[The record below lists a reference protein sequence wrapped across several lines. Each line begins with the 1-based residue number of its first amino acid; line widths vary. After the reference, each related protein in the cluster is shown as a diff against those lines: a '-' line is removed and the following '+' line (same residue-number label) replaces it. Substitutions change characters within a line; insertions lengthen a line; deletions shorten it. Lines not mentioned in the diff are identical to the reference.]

1 VHHESG
7 EGVHGVP
14 IVIVTSVTDA
24 RIRPMRPED
33 VEAAERLSSEG
44 FYEVDLRL
52 ARRGDPDPQPRSAE
66 RGRQWIDRTHHYLR
80 TDPGGCWVAE
90 IDGEPIGFATSFTR
104 ELMWILATYV
114 VKPGLQ
120 GQGIGQALLAAALHY
135 GRGCLR
141 GMLSA
146 SSDSRAIRRYRAAG
160 FSLQPQMHLVGTVDR
175 SVIPVVEKVRD
186 GSAADFELMDSIDRR
201 IRGAAHGPDHAWLLS
216 TFRLVVSDTST
227 GSGYAYHAG
236 DGTPMLLA
244 ATNRR
249 TATRLLWECLA
260 ATDGQGFVPHVTA
273 ANEWA
278 IDVGLA
284 ARLDLQPSGYLGLR
298 NMRPPAPYLH
308 HGSLL

>member
-1 VHHESG
+1 VSE
-7 EGVHGVP
+7 
-14 IVIVTSVTDA
+14 VT
-24 RIRPMRPED
+24 IRPMRVED
-33 VEAAERLSSEG
+33 AAEAERLSDES
-44 FYEVDLRL
+44 YHALDLATRTVDLPPPSPRTATHSAAWQARTEHLL
-52 ARRGDPDPQPRSAE
+52 A
-66 RGRQWIDRTHHYLR
+66 
-80 TDPGGCWVAE
+80 TDPGGSWVAE
-90 IDGEPIGFATSFTR
+90 RDAEMVGFVTSFTR

-120 GQGIGQALLAAALHY
+120 GQGIGRALLATALHH

-146 SSDSRAIRRYRAAG
+146 SSDTKAVRRYRAAG
-160 FSLQPQMHLVGTVDR
+160 FSLHPQMHLVGTVDR
-175 SVIPVVEKVRD
+175 SAIPVVEKVRD

-201 IRGAAHGPDHAWLLS
+201 VRGAAHGPDHEWLLS
-216 TFRLVVSDTST
+216 TFRLVVSDSST
-227 GSGYAYHAG
+227 GSGYAFHAS

-260 ATDGQGFVPHVTA
+260 ATDGRGYVPHVTA

-284 ARLDLQPSGYLGLR
+284 ARLELQQSGYLGLR

>member
-1 VHHESG
+1 VS
-7 EGVHGVP
+7 
-14 IVIVTSVTDA
+14 DA

-33 VEAAERLSSEG
+33 VDAAERLSSEG

-52 ARRGDPDPQPRSAE
+52 ARRGDPDPEPRSTE
-66 RGRQWIDRTHHYLR
+66 RSRQWVARTHHYLR

-90 IDGEPIGFATSFTR
+90 IDGEPVGFATSFNR

-120 GQGIGQALLAAALHY
+120 GQGIGRALLATALHH

-146 SSDSRAIRRYRAAG
+146 SSDTKAVRRYRAAG
-160 FSLQPQMHLVGTVDR
+160 FSLHPQMHLVGTVDR
-175 SVIPVVEKVRD
+175 SAIPVVEKVRD

-201 IRGAAHGPDHAWLLS
+201 VRGAAHGPDHAWLLS
-216 TFRLVVSDTST
+216 AFRLVVSDTST
-227 GSGYAYHAG
+227 GSGYAFHAG

-260 ATDGQGFVPHVTA
+260 ATDGRGYVPHVTP

-284 ARLDLQPSGYLGLR
+284 ARLELQQSGYLGLR
-298 NMRPPAPYLH
+298 NMRPPTPYLH

>member
-1 VHHESG
+1 ME
-7 EGVHGVP
+7 
-14 IVIVTSVTDA
+14 
-24 RIRPMRPED
+24 
-33 VEAAERLSSEG
+33 
-44 FYEVDLRL
+44 
-52 ARRGDPDPQPRSAE
+52 
-66 RGRQWIDRTHHYLR
+66 RTHHYLG

-90 IDGEPIGFATSFTR
+90 VDAEMVGFATSFNR
-104 ELMWILATYV
+104 ELMWILASYAV
-114 VKPGLQ
+114 RPGLQ
-120 GQGIGQALLAAALHY
+120 GQGIGKALLAAALHH

-146 SSDSRAIRRYRAAG
+146 SADSRAVRRYRAAG
-160 FSLQPQMHLVGTVDR
+160 FALHPQMHLTGVLDR
-175 SVIPVVEKVRD
+175 SAIPVVEKVRD

-201 IRGAAHGPDHAWLLS
+201 IRGAAHGPDHSWLLS
-216 TFRLVVSDTST
+216 ASRLVVSDTST
-227 GSGYAYHAG
+227 GSGYAYHAA
-236 DGTPMLLA
+236 DGTPVLLA

-260 ATDGQGFVPHVTA
+260 ASGDVAFVPHVTA

-284 ARLDLQPSGYLGLR
+284 ARLDLVQDGYLALR

>member
-1 VHHESG
+1 
-7 EGVHGVP
+7 
-14 IVIVTSVTDA
+14 
-24 RIRPMRPED
+24 MRPED
-33 VEAAERLSSEG
+33 VVAAERLSSEG
-44 FYEVDLRL
+44 FYEVDARL
-52 ARRGDPDPQPRSAE
+52 SPRGGPEPQPRSPARGAQWVE
-66 RGRQWIDRTHHYLR
+66 RTLHVLR

-90 IDGEPIGFATSFTR
+90 VDGEMIGCATSLTR
-104 ELMWILATYV
+104 ELMWILSTYV
-114 VKPGLQ
+114 VRPGLQ
-120 GQGIGQALLAAALHY
+120 GQGIGKALLAAALHH

-146 SSDSRAIRRYRAAG
+146 SADAKAVRRYRAAG
-160 FSLQPQMHLVGTVDR
+160 FSLHPQVYLSGSVDR
-175 SVIPVVEKVRD
+175 AAIPVVEKVRD
-186 GSAADFELMDSIDRR
+186 GSSGDFELMDSIDRR
-201 IRGAAHGPDHAWLLS
+201 VRGAAHGPDHALLLD

-227 GSGYAYHAG
+227 GSGYAFHAG

-260 ATDGQGFVPHVTA
+260 ATDGGGYVPHVTA

-284 ARLDLQPSGYLGLR
+284 ARLSVHTSGYLCLR
-298 NMRPPAPYLH
+298 GMKPPAPYVP